1 MLPLSSKDC
10 KFGVRLLL
18 RRHDQRV
25 RLKNFN
31 FKFLYNI
38 VPVKSNLFK
47 WKLSD
52 DDLCPECNIKE
63 DILHAFLLCERVK
76 AFWKWLGNIIK
87 KLKADYATFN
97 IDSAVMIYG
106 FNIENKTFKLLNFIV
121 NCAMFVIY
129 KCIIVRNFESKQ
141 YSFSGLQNM
150 LHQEL
155 KNQICN
161 DVKAKYIRKFFS
173 PIEIDILKCYLGF
186 LVLGI
191 KPIFYPFVSFCYSFY
206 TM

>member
-1 MLPLSSKDC
+1 MSINSIGQNGWEWHHIWEFRLKSIKDI
-10 KFGVRLLL
+10 
-18 RRHDQRV
+18 

-38 VPVKSNLFK
+38 VPVNSNLFK

-63 DILHAFLLCERVK
+63 DILHAFLLCERVR
-76 AFWKWLGNIIK
+76 AFWKWLENIIK
-87 KLKADYATFN
+87 TLKADYATFD

-121 NCAMFVIY
+121 NCAMFIIY
-129 KCIIVRNFESKQ
+129 KCIIARNFQTKQ
-141 YSFSGLQNM
+141 YSFIGLQNM

-155 KNQICN
+155 KNRICN

-173 PIEIDILKCYLGF
+173 PSEIDVVKCHL
-186 LVLGI
+186 
-191 KPIFYPFVSFCYSFY
+191 
-206 TM
+206 T